1 MSKFHAVHQHQ
12 LVNPLI
18 FLGPF
23 FLKIVVK
30 HLVLYSVLMSGLPS
44 SAMDSGGSWLG
55 CNAYLSGFVLLL
67 SRQYI
72 NYYWLVV
79 VDSEG
84 KFLL

>member
-1 MSKFHAVHQHQ
+1 MSRCPPAPVGKSTYI
-12 LVNPLI
+12 PRTI
-18 FLGPF
+18 F

-44 SAMDSGGSWLG
+44 SAMDSGASWLG
-55 CNAYLSGFVLLL
+55 CSAYLSGFVLLL

-79 VDSEG
+79 VDNEG